1 MYEACKKCDC
11 VMERD
16 LTVEARTHVPG
27 NAFPYVTRNI
37 TRDGSPVE
45 VTSLAHL
52 RQLEKIHGVRNRD
65 DADFIDEQWQGYD
78 PRSGEQ
84 HYGGGRGGGRNR
96 WV

>member
-1 MYEACKKCDC
+1 
-11 VMERD
+11 MERD
-16 LTVEARTHVPG
+16 YHGEVRRHIPG
-27 NAFPYVTRNI
+27 AAFPYVTRNI

-52 RQLEKIHGVRNRD
+52 RQLERQHGVRNRD

-78 PRSGEQ
+78 PMTKSQR
-84 HYGGGRGGGRNR
+84 YGGGRGGGSNR